1 MGDTRRTRDDRS
13 LADILASQLNA
24 LADDWAPE
32 DRHPDRTPNIDPD
45 EDPFDPIVMMTTG
58 RHVWVDDM
66 DALIARSFDYEAAEW
81 LAYYVAAPSGRT
93 KH

>member
-1 MGDTRRTRDDRS
+1 MGDTRRTTDDRG
-13 LADILASQLNA
+13 LAQILASQLNA

-32 DRHPDRTPNIDPD
+32 DRHRDRTSNIDRN
-45 EDPFDPIVMMTTG
+45 EDPFDPIAWVATG

-81 LAYYVAAPSGRT
+81 LTYFAAVPAGRT
-93 KH
+93 TH

>member
-1 MGDTRRTRDDRS
+1 MGDTRRTRNDRS
-13 LADILASQLNA
+13 LSHILASQLNA

-32 DRHPDRTPNIDPD
+32 DRHPDPTSTIGPD
-45 EDPFDPIVMMTTG
+45 EDPFGPIAMITTG
-58 RHVWVDDM
+58 SHVWVDDM

-81 LAYYVAAPSGRT
+81 LTFYAAAPSGRA